1 MQLKFYTTALLALS
15 CVTAVAQDSSRI
27 SQLNEITVTAN
38 KGPQKA
44 SETGK
49 VVTILSREYLQ
60 QNSGKSIASILNQQT
75 GLVLTGAENNR
86 GTMPSVIMRGAPS
99 GNTLI
104 LVDGLPVTDASQSN
118 NSFDLNF
125 ITPDQV
131 ERIEILRGSQSTLY
145 GSNAVAGVINI
156 ITRKNGNKK
165 FGVGLNGSYGS
176 YNDFQGG
183 VNIHGNVQ
191 RFSYLVSYQHE
202 KAKGFSDAYD
212 STGKANFDKD
222 GFRQDAVFAKLGL
235 SAGKNWNFQYL
246 LNWNNYHH
254 DLDEAAY
261 TDDKDYTG
269 KSKYL
274 LNGFGSEYRFKNGS
288 WHVLYSYQRTNRATV
303 NDSAF
308 LSVNPYANK
317 FDSTGFIANTHQ
329 IETYVNWDVTNQI
342 RLIGGAAYSSSNMQQ
357 REYSLAL
364 GGSKLDTLGLSPDSA
379 HTNQTSL
386 YASLLLHN
394 LNGFNLELGGR
405 FNYHSLYGNN
415 QTISLNPSYLI
426 NERHKVFINIS
437 SAYSVPSLYQ
447 LYDGKYGN
455 KTLKPETTTSYEA
468 GYQANVAHNRVDFRV
483 TGFWR
488 DTRDLIIFYSDP
500 VTYAGEF
507 RNANKQKAY
516 GAEVEGSWQITKGLV
531 LTANYTYVDGRI
543 TIPKDKKDTS
553 YFNLYRIPKH
563 TVNATLG
570 YQATPALYVSASG
583 RYTGQR
589 SEFDWTSGK
598 VVPMG
603 DYYTLDL
610 YGEYKF
616 GNLLKIFA
624 GFRNITD
631 YKYFD
636 ITGYNSRRF
645 NFTTGIFVNL

>member
-1 MQLKFYTTALLALS
+1 MQLKFYTTALLALP
-15 CVTAVAQDSSRI
+15 CFTVVAQDSSRI

-38 KGPQKA
+38 KGPLKA

-49 VVTILSREYLQ
+49 VVTILTREYLQ
-60 QNSGKSIASILNQQT
+60 QNSGKSIAGILNQQT
-75 GLVLTGAENNR
+75 GLVLIGAENNR
-86 GTMPSVIMRGAPS
+86 GTTPSIIMRGAAS
-99 GNTLI
+99 GNALV

-156 ITRKNGNKK
+156 ITRKSGNKK

-176 YNDFQGG
+176 YRDFQGG
-183 VNIHGNVQ
+183 ANIHGNVQ
-191 RFSYLVSYQHE
+191 RFSYLLSYQHE
-202 KAKGFSDAYD
+202 KANGFSDAYD
-212 STGKANFDKD
+212 PTGKANFDKD

-235 SAGKNWNFQYL
+235 SAGKHWNFQYL
-246 LNWNNYHH
+246 LNWNNYRH
-254 DLDEAAY
+254 DLDEGAFQ
-261 TDDKDYTG
+261 DDKDYTG

-288 WHVLYSYQRTNRATV
+288 WHVLYSYQRTNRTIV

-308 LSVNPYANK
+308 QVPGAYAK
-317 FDSTGFIANTHQ
+317 FDSTLFTANTHQ
-329 IETYVNWDVTNQI
+329 VETYVNWDVTHQI
-342 RLIGGAAYSSSNMQQ
+342 RLIGGAAYSRSNMQQ
-357 REYSLAL
+357 KDYLQSFYSPAPE
-364 GGSKLDTLGLSPDSA
+364 TTILSPDSS
-379 HTNQTSL
+379 HTSQTSL

-394 LNGFNLELGGR
+394 MDGFNLEVGGR
-405 FNYHSLYGNN
+405 FNYHNLYGNN

-426 NERHKVFINIS
+426 NEHHKVFVNIS

-447 LYDGKYGN
+447 LYTNGYGN
-455 KTLKPETTTSYEA
+455 TGLKPETTTSYEA
-468 GYQANVAHNRVDFRV
+468 GYQANVAHNQVDFRV

-488 DTRDLIIFYSDP
+488 DTRDLIIFYTDMT
-500 VTYAGEF
+500 TYASQF

-516 GAEVEGSWQITKGLV
+516 GVEVEGSWQITKGLV
-531 LTANYTYVDGRI
+531 LTANYTYADGRV
-543 TIPKDKKDTS
+543 TILQDKKDTS
-553 YFNLYRIPKH
+553 YYNLYRIPKH
-563 TVNATLG
+563 AVNATLG

-583 RYTGQR
+583 KYTGQR
-589 SEFDWTSGK
+589 YEYDFLSK
-598 VVPMG
+598 KNVPMG

-636 ITGYNSRRF
+636 ISGFNSRRF
-645 NFTTGIFVNL
+645 NFTTGVFVNL